1 MSDTDVLGPDGGPT
15 LRADVESMGPRPE
28 PQPRSGD
35 LIVERTSTA
44 DGAFSVQQV
53 PGGPQFRAS
62 TRNEAVQLARRFA
75 QSHAVD
81 LWYADRGTYRL
92 LERYRPLDAQ

>member
-1 MSDTDVLGPDGGPT
+1 MSTPMSLSQAEVPT
-15 LRADVESMGPRPE
+15 LRADVEPMAPRPE

-35 LIVERTSTA
+35 LIVERTSAA

-62 TRNEAVQLARRFA
+62 TRNEALQLARWFA
-75 QSHAVD
+75 QTHAVD
-81 LWYADRGTYRL
+81 LWYAERGNYRL
-92 LERYRPLDAQ
+92 LERYRSSDAQ